1 MLPSASQLQK
11 SSWPVW
17 LPHRFNVTS
26 YKYMLEM
33 GTVTYCW
40 KQTPMTS
47 CRNEMMS
54 AMVSKS
60 LIDILNV
67 LFKADIT
74 ALENMEEGIK

>member
-1 MLPSASQLQK
+1 
-11 SSWPVW
+11 
-17 LPHRFNVTS
+17 
-26 YKYMLEM
+26 
-33 GTVTYCW
+33 
-40 KQTPMTS
+40 
-47 CRNEMMS
+47 MMS